1 MVNLSVS
8 LFIFITA
15 AMQII
20 VGSIVDFKGARF
32 VMMASMIVTVI
43 ATIGCAA
50 SRTLACFFFRVLQ
63 ALGTAALPLIA
74 ATTIGSLFKG
84 TKRGSAMGTYQ
95 MLLSLAPAAAPI
107 LGGFIGERYNY
118 PGIFGFDSIVCSFAF
133 RQFVLL
139 SAQPFGEK
147 DQSQRGQPAVA
158 L

>member
-1 MVNLSVS
+1 M
-8 LFIFITA
+8 
-15 AMQII
+15 
-20 VGSIVDFKGARF
+20 
-32 VMMASMIVTVI
+32 
-43 ATIGCAA
+43 
-50 SRTLACFFFRVLQ
+50 
-63 ALGTAALPLIA
+63 GTAALPLIA

-147 DQSQRGQPAVA
+147 TNLSAGSLLSHYKDIFKTGRAMPFNIKLPYFFIYFQ
-158 L
+158 